1 MEIDNSITL
10 NPIASAPHLAL
21 GFVIIVLL
29 AGWITWK
36 STRQT
41 GTATRLL
48 ILLCRVLLFSALL
61 LFALNPG
68 KWIENREENES
79 YWAILADRSLSMN
92 TPDGDEGKTR
102 WEFSGETIESIIDR
116 AKNPEKA
123 SLYTFDSK
131 IASVESQSLSDLEP
145 DGDST
150 DLVSSVDGM
159 LSLARNRSGNFKGA
173 IILTDGRQTDER
185 TDATRIALR
194 ARATESPFYILPVGG
209 EVKAVDLSIRPARR
223 QFVAFAGKECTITAK
238 IKAEGLGSIRP
249 EVILRTQ
256 EGEEIARQQ
265 AELPE
270 GKEQEVRFTIP
281 APEPGVHLYEFSTP
295 DWPKERIAANNSA
308 VFTLSVL
315 EGETNIFMAEGAP
328 FWDSKFLAQMIRRQK
343 NMRITS
349 VYRLSEDR
357 FFKIET
363 GDDLPS
369 QESENSFP
377 DTKEA
382 LGKYDLI
389 VIGKGAEY
397 FLDEKRLALLSE
409 FVRDRGG
416 SVLFT
421 RGKPYRG
428 EFEGLEFLEPVKWGG
443 KITQPFQ
450 LEPTEAGEAAG
461 LFGDLLPGADDP
473 VWQKLPALEESHQ
486 TLEMKPFTEVLLEGR
501 WVLDG
506 REQTLPV
513 LMSRRFGRGMTVM
526 LNADGL
532 WQWDFFPS
540 EEGIE
545 GQYEEFW
552 NQLIQWAIT
561 FSEFLPGQD
570 LSLNLDQSIIR
581 PGQRVRSRIGY
592 RGRNDD
598 EVKPEPALRIF
609 RDGQQIRE
617 VPAARPGEASA
628 RWESVITLD
637 EPGAYRVQAINLA
650 DPDKPGPSL
659 PVTVLPPPSETE
671 QLSADPEFI
680 TVFAETTGGRA
691 ITVDEIPEIV
701 SSLETA
707 KESVDRAKA
716 VWQPLWDHWWWFVI
730 VLFIA
735 ALEWFTRRR
744 SGLL

>member
-1 MEIDNSITL
+1 MEIDNSLTL
-10 NPIASAPHLAL
+10 NPIVSAPHLVL
-21 GFVIIVLL
+21 GFVILVIVAGWATWRSAAQAPLLTRFLLLVCRMLLL
-29 AGWITWK
+29 A
-36 STRQT
+36 S
-41 GTATRLL
+41 
-48 ILLCRVLLFSALL
+48 LL

-68 KWIENREENES
+68 RWIENREENES
-79 YWAILADRSLSMN
+79 FWSILVDRSASMS
-92 TPDGDEGKTR
+92 TADGPEKKSR
-102 WEFSGETIESIIDR
+102 WESSTETVSSLLRE
-116 AKNPEKA
+116 ATNPEKA
-123 SLYTFDSK
+123 SAYTFDSG
-131 IASVESQSLSDLEP
+131 ISPVEGINFDAFSP
-145 DGDST
+145 DGERT
-150 DLVSSVDGM
+150 DLVSAVDEM
-159 LSLARNRSGNFKGA
+159 LSLARNRSGSFHGA
-173 IILTDGRQTDER
+173 IVLSDGRQTAER
-185 TDATRIALR
+185 TDASRIALR

-209 EVKAVDLSIRPARR
+209 EVQSEDLEVRPARR
-223 QFVAFAGKECTITAK
+223 QFVAFAGKESTVTAK

-249 EVILRTQ
+249 EVILKTQ
-256 EGEEIARQQ
+256 AGEEISRQQ
-265 AELPE
+265 IELPE
-270 GKEQEVRFTIP
+270 GEEQEVRFTIP

-295 DWPKERIAANNSA
+295 DWPGERIAANNTA

-315 EGETNIFMAEGAP
+315 DGETNIFMAEGAP

-349 VYRLSEDR
+349 VYRLSADR

-369 QESENSFP
+369 QETENAFP
-377 DTKEA
+377 DTTEA
-382 LGKYDLI
+382 LGEYDLI

-428 EFEGLEFLEPVKWGG
+428 EFEGLEFLEPVQWGG
-443 KITQPFQ
+443 KMEQPFQ
-450 LEPTEAGEAAG
+450 MEPTDAGEAAG
-461 LFGDLLPGADDP
+461 LFGELLPGADDP
-473 VWQKLPALEESHQ
+473 VWQKLPALEDSHQ

-513 LMSRRFGRGMTVM
+513 LMSRRFGRGMIVT

-532 WQWDFFPS
+532 WKWDFFPS
-540 EEGIE
+540 EEGTE

-570 LSLNLDQSIIR
+570 LSLSVDQSIIR
-581 PGQRVRSRIGY
+581 PGQMVQSRIGF
-592 RGRNDD
+592 RGRN
-598 EVKPEPALRIF
+598 EEEEKPEPALKIF
-609 RDGQQIRE
+609 RDGQEIRQI
-617 VPAARPGEASA
+617 PAVRPNETSP
-628 RWESVITLD
+628 RWESVLTLD
-637 EPGAYRVQAINLA
+637 EPGAYRVQAVNLA
-650 DPDKPGPSL
+650 DPEKPGPSL
-659 PVTVLPPPSETE
+659 PITVLPPPSETE
-671 QLSADPEFI
+671 QLSADPEFLK
-680 TVFAETTGGRA
+680 TFAETTGGRL
-691 ITVDEIPEIV
+691 ITAEEIPEIV
-701 SSLETA
+701 SLMESA

-716 VWQPLWDHWWWFVI
+716 VWKPLWDNWWCFVI